1 MQAMQKMKG
10 LKRALAVV
18 AVLAMTGAPAWA
30 KKGGNGPGVAGDML
44 ATGEVT
50 MQVSVPAFESCIAPT
65 PPATQ
70 SYSIKAYIFQPSG
83 RIFAIGIG
91 NNTEALNCST
101 DEQLIDVIV
110 TPFPGLN
117 FKPGPATLL
126 FQVIRSDDS
135 DGIGT
140 IPAVDTVVYEN
151 GSRIDLH

>member
-1 MQAMQKMKG
+1 MQQMQKMKG

-30 KKGGNGPGVAGDML
+30 KKGGNGPGVPGDMS

-65 PPATQ
+65 SPATQ

-91 NNTEALNCST
+91 SNTEAFGCLT
-101 DEQLIDVIV
+101 TEQLVDVTV

-126 FQVIRSDDS
+126 FQVISTDD
-135 DGIGT
+135 DGDVNT
-140 IPAVDTVVYEN
+140 PAVDTVVYEN